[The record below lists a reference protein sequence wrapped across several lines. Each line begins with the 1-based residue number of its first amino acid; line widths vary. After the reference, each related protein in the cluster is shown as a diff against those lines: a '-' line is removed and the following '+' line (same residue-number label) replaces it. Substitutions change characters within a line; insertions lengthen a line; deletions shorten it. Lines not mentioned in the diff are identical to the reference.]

1 MLITNNYKIQ
11 ENNTIIGEIC
21 LWQYEGFEYPHIE
34 FEIKKDYQRQ
44 GFMTKHLPIFLEQIT
59 DKVIVAVVNPSNLV
73 SIKLLTDNS
82 FVELGNIGG
91 YKNFIYINKKASTG
105 KEGAEILDGNSR
117 ASQIA

>member
-34 FEIKKDYQRQ
+34 FEIKKDYQKQ
-44 GFMTKHLPIFLEQIT
+44 GFMTKHLPIFLEQIPVV
-59 DKVIVAVVNPSNLV
+59 VIVAVVYSSNLV
-73 SIKLLTDNS
+73 RIKLLTDTS

-105 KEGAEILDGNSR
+105 KDGAK
-117 ASQIA
+117 IAKR

>member
-21 LWQYEGFEYPHIE
+21 LWQYEGCEYPHIE
-34 FEIKKDYQRQ
+34 FEIKKDYQKQ

-91 YKNFIYINKKASTG
+91 YKNFIYINKKASAG
-105 KEGAEILDGNSR
+105 KD
-117 ASQIA
+117 